1 MAPYDPFAGAEKVQV
16 ARKNTEKKLRS
27 QETTPVSFRL
37 DRDLVNRYKAQCAM
51 RGESMTRAIERLMLD
66 DLD

>member
-1 MAPYDPFAGAEKVQV
+1 MAYDPFAESDKSREDRGKTV
-16 ARKNTEKKLRS
+16 RKARS

-37 DRDLVNRYKAQCAM
+37 DRNLVNRFKAHCAV

-66 DLD
+66 DLG